1 MPLVLVACGLLLAG
15 AGTWFGYRSARDA
28 LVPAIRD
35 GDPTRAAL
43 DATRPLHAR
52 AGVRRA
58 VRSVAAAVAWLA
70 LALYGLFLAQ
80 TGMILGGLA

>member
-1 MPLVLVACGLLLAG
+1 MPLVLVACGLVLAG
-15 AGTWFGYRSARDA
+15 AGTWFGYRSARDV
-28 LVPAIRD
+28 LVPAVRD

-52 AGVRRA
+52 TGVRRA
-58 VRSVAAAVAWLA
+58 VRSVGAAVAWLV

-80 TGMILGGLA
+80 TGLILGGLA